1 MFIFIRL
8 LLAHFIGDYPLQFN
22 LIYRLK
28 NKGLK
33 GIIPHALLIVAS
45 LILLCWPYL
54 NLPRLWLFILF
65 VGLTH
70 LIQDSMKLGYGK
82 IKYSFWIYLLDQ
94 LLHIL
99 IISTVFLTDLTKIRP
114 LKEPSGLIASWYN
127 NDALIIYL
135 IAIIAATYNGF
146 YLIRSFKSTFFSNAG
161 RHCEFEKWYGI
172 IERAVI
178 VSVFLTGGYFFLLL
192 ILPLLARPV
201 VFRLAKDRLGIE
213 EKFVSFSE
221 VSLSWL
227 VALSTGIILYLIIP
241 RLK

>member
-8 LLAHFIGDYPLQFN
+8 LLAHLIGDYPLQFN
-22 LIYRLK
+22 LIYRFK

-33 GIIPHALLIVAS
+33 GIIPHALLIIAS
-45 LILLCWPYL
+45 LILLSWPYL
-54 NLPRLWLFILF
+54 NLPWLWFFILF
-65 VGLTH
+65 VGITH
-70 LIQDSMKLGYGK
+70 LIQDSIKLDYGK

-99 IISTVFLTDLTKIRP
+99 TIAIVFLTNLKDIQP
-114 LKEPSGLIASWYN
+114 LKEPSGLIALWYN

-135 IAIIAATYNGF
+135 IAVIAATYNGF

-172 IERAVI
+172 IERMAI
-178 VSVFLTGGYFFLLL
+178 VSVFLAGGYYFLLL
-192 ILPLLARPV
+192 ILPLAARPV
-201 VFRLAKDRLGIE
+201 VFRLVKDRLCIE

-221 VSLSWL
+221 ASLSCL
-227 VALSTGIILYLIIP
+227 IALSTGIILYLTIP
-241 RLK
+241 R